1 MRLWVKFFYVWYLQ
15 VFFNIVMILV
25 YCKYNKQ
32 QFQGLKTANRLKY
45 FYGHLSQA
53 GNKVYFLFLKQKHV
67 LHKGF
72 FRRKKNLSVYSI
84 QGYSRRLWGL
94 LPHGREVRLVLRA
107 RKTTHNLQGVDIGQA
122 NFHGS
127 ICALVLLRRVGCSLI
142 NS

>member
-1 MRLWVKFFYVWYLQ
+1 M
-15 VFFNIVMILV
+15 
-25 YCKYNKQ
+25 
-32 QFQGLKTANRLKY
+32 
-45 FYGHLSQA
+45 
-53 GNKVYFLFLKQKHV
+53 
-67 LHKGF
+67 
-72 FRRKKNLSVYSI
+72 SVYSI

-127 ICALVLLRRVGCSLI
+127 VCALVLLRRVGCSLI